1 MIPAVFVPLEEVPLS
16 ANAKVDYSK
25 LPDPGDGRAEP
36 DGGYEAP
43 AGPVERALAT
53 VWQEVLGLKRVGRND
68 NFFDIGGDS
77 LAAISVL
84 NRLTRYTQ
92 LHVQLPDIL
101 RHPTITELAG
111 RVSARTD
118 QTPLRN
124 ASVGAGGVFPLSFA
138 QERLWLV
145 SAAGGDEAGEYN
157 VPVGLRLSGVL
168 DYGGVRRALAAVAG
182 RHEVLRSR
190 LVAVGDVLGQVVE
203 AAGEVDF
210 ELADVRGDDSEAVLA
225 DAVLAEAGRKFDL
238 GRDRLVRVRLY
249 RVAESEHVLLLN
261 LHHVVTDGW
270 SSALLSAEFSA
281 AYSACAG
288 GGEPGLAP
296 LAVQYRDFAA
306 WQRDRAAAGAFEAG
320 AAYWREALAGLP
332 GLDLPTDRA
341 RPAVRS
347 GLGSGVAFEVRGEV
361 AEGLRGLARSGSA
374 TLFMVTLAVFEL
386 LLSRYSGQQDFGV
399 GVAHS
404 GRSRPELEEMVGFF
418 VNTLVIRAR
427 VDPAVPFTE
436 LLGLVRERALAAYE
450 FHEVPFQRLVREA
463 GTGRDPARPV
473 LAPVMFQLISG
484 MRERWA
490 LPGLDVA
497 RYPVPS
503 RTAKFDLTLTMEDGE
518 AGLGGRLG
526 YSLDLFDAATARRMV
541 GHFQSLLAAVAR
553 EPGRPVGELPL
564 MPEGEAREVL
574 AFGGSGRPGRGGCLH
589 RLFEEQVT
597 VTPDDEAVVCG
608 DEAVTYADLNTRA
621 NRLARWLRTAGIG
634 PEKVVALCLPRG
646 PELIVGMLAVLK
658 AGGAYLPLDPDYPA
672 HRIEFMLRDSAAE
685 VLITRTGIAG
695 RLQARGT
702 APSDCPVLAV
712 DDPGALTAL
721 AAQPDSNLG
730 PCADP
735 ASLAY
740 VIYTSGSTG
749 QPKAVMTTHN
759 NASVHS
765 RWLASELACR
775 PGDRVL
781 NEAGAASEAM
791 VMEALFTLVSG
802 ATLVVLPDSLSRDG
816 HAIAQALANE
826 QITVGHLVPP
836 MLRVQLES
844 GALSHMPALRHLL
857 LGGDVLPGDTLQS
870 ARVHLPGT
878 LLSNAYGPAEATI
891 HTAVWHDDGRPV
903 DAFEGV
909 PVGLPVP
916 HNQVYLLD
924 GAGGL
929 VPVGVPGELHVG
941 GSGVARGYLGRPG
954 LTAERFVPDPFGAAG
969 GRLYRTGDLA
979 RWRQDGTLEFL
990 GRADRQIKIRGF
1002 RVEPGEIEAVLRQ
1015 QPEVADAVVVGYAGA
1030 AGRRRLA
1037 AYVTWRAGR
1046 RRWTGR
1052 SCARGWTGC
1061 CRGT

>member
-1 MIPAVFVPLEEVPLS
+1 MTFQSPKGNSSE
-16 ANAKVDYSK
+16 ANAAEIERRRSK
-25 LPDPGDGRAEP
+25 MLSGKGRFSRILP
-36 DGGYEAP
+36 
-43 AGPVERALAT
+43 
-53 VWQEVLGLKRVGRND
+53 
-68 NFFDIGGDS
+68 
-77 LAAISVL
+77 
-84 NRLTRYTQ
+84 
-92 LHVQLPDIL
+92 
-101 RHPTITELAG
+101 
-111 RVSARTD
+111 
-118 QTPLRN
+118 

-759 NASVHS
+759 NVVLLDEWVKRAGYSPARAVLGMASPSFDAATFEIWSALLSGAKCVLIEESPPAPRQMAELIAEHGIDTMVMTTAFFNGLIDEAAGT
-765 RWLASELACR
+765 LALL
-775 PGDRVL
+775 RVL
-781 NEAGAASEAM
+781 LVGG
-791 VMEALFTLVSG
+791 EALSVEHVT
-802 ATLVVLPDSLSRDG
+802 R
-816 HAIAQALANE
+816 ALN
-826 QITVGHLVPP
+826 
-836 MLRVQLES
+836 
-844 GALSHMPALRHLL
+844 
-857 LGGDVLPGDTLQS
+857 VLPG
-870 ARVHLPGT
+870 V
-878 LLSNAYGPAEATI
+878 LLVNVYGPTECTVFSTHQVI
-891 HTAVWHDDGRPV
+891 GKTLV
-903 DAFEGV
+903 ENSSTV
-909 PVGLPVP
+909 PIGSPRD
-916 HNQVYLLD
+916 NERIYLLD

-1046 RRWTGR
+1046 RGWTGR